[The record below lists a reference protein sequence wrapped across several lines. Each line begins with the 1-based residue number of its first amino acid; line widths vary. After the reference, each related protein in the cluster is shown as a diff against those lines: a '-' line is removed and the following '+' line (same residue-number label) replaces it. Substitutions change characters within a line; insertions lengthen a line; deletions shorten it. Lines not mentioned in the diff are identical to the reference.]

1 MLKNYLTIALR
12 NLLKS
17 PGLSFIKIFGL
28 SIGVSGCMIVFTLAR
43 LELSFDTFHTH
54 GDKVYRI
61 YVRFTGVYEGV
72 NTAVPLP
79 FPAAFRERA
88 KGVEAVSQVITDNL
102 NVIIPESSGS
112 RRAFAKPNFIAFADS
127 NYFNVFV
134 DHRWIIGSPKSLDDP
149 FSVVLT
155 ESKAKVY
162 FGTLNLSDVIGR
174 KVIYRDSL
182 EMTVAGIISDP
193 PGNTDLNFTDFI
205 SLSTTQRVPLKQEFN
220 YENWDQINSS
230 WMCMIRLSANSD
242 ITEINTLLQVI
253 SKERNDWAAS
263 TLQSLTTFT
272 SFVPQPLRNIHFN
285 MDLGT
290 WDHGRSSTSIGT
302 IEALIAI
309 ALLIL
314 VVAVIN
320 FVNLETA
327 QALRR
332 AREVGVR
339 KVMGGTR
346 GGLMLSFLVESLMV
360 AGIAVFLA
368 LPLSRLALIFFS
380 EFLPKDLTIDLT
392 DPFVFVFIT
401 CITAVVAVLAGIYPA
416 MILSSYQPATT
427 LRMNTFS
434 GRPGSALMRKV
445 LTVFQFTFSQ
455 ALIAGA
461 LIIGLQITWML
472 DKDMGFTHDPVVN
485 IQTPWWEKE
494 SKRTALRN
502 ELAQLSFIS
511 MTNQNT
517 RPPVSQGRN
526 TTTLIYNNG
535 KEDIPL
541 TVNVSEGDTS
551 YLKLFGLQLIAGRN
565 ITPADSLMEIVI
577 NKAYCNKL
585 GMTPIEVVGK
595 DVKTGGGQIY
605 HVVGV
610 LEDFNFRSL
619 HHAIEPWL
627 FRHKINQ
634 SIISVRFAKN
644 TDISDAMDLITKAPK
659 NIYEDQETE
668 IQFMDETVR
677 KFYENEKRISKLA
690 NTATGLAIFI
700 SCLGLFGLASF
711 TSIQRTKEIG
721 IRKVLGAS
729 VNSIV
734 AMLSRE
740 FLVLIVISLGLAI
753 PVAWYAGNEWLNTFP
768 YRMEL
773 GIWIFLASGAT
784 SIVVAFITV
793 GSRAMKAAIANPV
806 VALRCE

>member
-28 SIGVSGCMIVFTLAR
+28 GIGVAGCMIVFSLGR
-43 LELSFDTFHTH
+43 LELSFDKFHTD

-61 YVRFTGVYEGV
+61 YTRFTGVYEGV
-72 NTAVPLP
+72 NAAVPLP

-102 NVIIPESSGS
+102 NVIIPEPSGNQ
-112 RRAFAKPNFIAFADS
+112 RAFATPNYIAFADS
-127 NYFNVFV
+127 NYFKVFV
-134 DHRWIIGSPKSLDDP
+134 DHRWIVGSPKSLDDP

-162 FGTLNLSDVIGR
+162 FGVLDLSHIIGR

-182 EMTVAGIISDP
+182 EMTVVGVISDP

-205 SLSTTQRVPLKQEFN
+205 SLSTTQRDPLKQEFN
-220 YENWDQINSS
+220 YKNWDQISS
-230 WMCMIRLSANSD
+230 TWMCLFRLSSNAD
-242 ITEINTLLQVI
+242 ITEINKLLQVI
-253 SKERNDWAAS
+253 AKERDDRAAR
-263 TLQSLTTFT
+263 TLQSLTTFD
-272 SFVPQPLRNIHFN
+272 SFVTQPLSDIHFN
-285 MDLGT
+285 MELGT

-302 IEALIAI
+302 IKALIAI

-332 AREVGVR
+332 AREIGVR

-346 GGLMLSFLVESLMV
+346 GSLMLSFLVESLMV
-360 AGIAVFLA
+360 TGIAVLLA
-368 LPLSRLALIFFS
+368 LPLSRLTRIFFS
-380 EFLPKDLTIDLT
+380 EFLPKDLAIDLT
-392 DPFVFVFIT
+392 DAYVFVFMIS
-401 CITAVVAVLAGIYPA
+401 ITAIVAVLAGIYPA
-416 MILSSYQPATT
+416 MVLSSYQPATT

-455 ALIAGA
+455 VLIAGA
-461 LIIGLQITWML
+461 LIIGLQIAWML
-472 DKDMGFTHDPVVN
+472 DKDIGFTHDPVVN
-485 IQTPWWEKE
+485 IQTPWWEKK

-502 ELAQLSFIS
+502 ELAQLSFVS

-565 ITPADSLMEIVI
+565 IMPADSLMEIVI
-577 NKAYCNKL
+577 NKTYCSKL
-585 GMTPIEVVGK
+585 GIMPIEVIGK
-595 DVKTGGGQIY
+595 DVKTGGGQFY
-605 HVVGV
+605 HIVGV
-610 LEDFNFRSL
+610 LDDFNFRSL

-644 TDISDAMDLITKAPK
+644 TNISNAIDLITKASK
-659 NIYEDQETE
+659 RIYEDQEVE
-668 IQFMDETVR
+668 IQFMDDIVR

-729 VNSIV
+729 VNSII
-734 AMLSRE
+734 AMLSHE
-740 FLVLIVISLGLAI
+740 FLVLIVISLAFAI

-773 GIWIFLASGAT
+773 GIWIFLVPGAT
-784 SIVVAFITV
+784 SVVVAFIVV
-793 GSRAMKAAIANPV
+793 GLRAMKAAIASPLDS
-806 VALRCE
+806 LRCE